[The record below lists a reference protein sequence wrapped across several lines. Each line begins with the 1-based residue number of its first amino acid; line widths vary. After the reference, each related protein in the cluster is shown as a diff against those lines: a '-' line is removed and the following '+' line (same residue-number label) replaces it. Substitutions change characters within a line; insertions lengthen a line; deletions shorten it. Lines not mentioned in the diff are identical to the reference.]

1 MKKRTAICLGL
12 AIAMIVLAGVI
23 AISPVCR
30 VRSVHE
36 YLITKYYRFENL
48 GMEEI
53 VQEFEP
59 QYNRLES
66 VELFLANLYP
76 ETEGEI
82 CLSIVDSAGKTI
94 FQKKYK
100 ASSIPTGDFYE
111 YRIGKKVRVGERYE
125 LRLFY
130 QGNSEEVPQVMIS
143 ERNKNLNETGTMY
156 VEGNASE
163 YNMAITY
170 YYSQKS
176 LF

>member
-1 MKKRTAICLGL
+1 MKKRTAICLGM
-12 AIAMIVLAGVI
+12 AIVMIVLASVI
-23 AISPVCR
+23 VISPICR
-30 VRSVHE
+30 VRAGHE
-36 YLITKYYRFENL
+36 YLITKYYRFEGL
-48 GMEEI
+48 GEEEI

-94 FQKKYK
+94 FRKEYK
-100 ASSIPTGDFYE
+100 ASSIPTGEFYE
-111 YRIGKKVRVGERYE
+111 YRIGKKVDIGERYE
-125 LRLFY
+125 LRLSY
-130 QGNSEEVPQVMIS
+130 HGNSEELPQVMIS
-143 ERNKNLNETGTMY
+143 EKNKNLNETGTMY
-156 VEGNASE
+156 VEGSASE